1 MKKID
6 LKILRFSLRRI
17 SRYLLIFGVF
27 LLFVSLGIFWLY
39 QKNLETLKQIE
50 VIKAKALPTTATV
63 DAETVRELKD
73 KATLFAAFLPDEF
86 NLYQVIGLIE
96 QIGRKTNFKI
106 QSYSLQYKETVSDSL
121 ASQTLTLEGSG
132 SLEEFMAFLKEYKFI
147 TGRLLTI
154 DSVNLSGS
162 KRLLTSLNVNIYAYK
177 PSIVLEG
184 QTIPVL
190 SSLDRTLIQKIVRYS
205 VPILEKAIS
214 PCLSIV
220 LGFALL
226 SSSLI

>member
-1 MKKID
+1 MKKVN
-6 LKILRFSLRRI
+6 LKVLKFTLRRVR
-17 SRYLLIFGVF
+17 RYLLLFGVF
-27 LLFVSLGIFWLY
+27 LLLVSLGIFWLY
-39 QKNLETLKQIE
+39 QKNSETLKQIE
-50 VIKAKALPTTATV
+50 VLKAKALPTTATV
-63 DAETVRELKD
+63 DIETVRELKD
-73 KATLFAAFLPDEF
+73 KAPLFASYLPDEF

-132 SLEEFMAFLKEYKFI
+132 TLDEFMAFLKEYKFI

-177 PSIVLEG
+177 PNIVLEG

-190 SSLDRTLIQKIVRYS
+190 STLDRTLIQKVVRYS
-205 VPILEKAIS
+205 APISENIPESNYSNKKN
-214 PCLSIV
+214 P
-220 LGFALL
+220 FE
-226 SSSLI
+226 